1 MASDSDPKSPPLQD
15 GRFTSLRSSHMDPV
29 FNLKLDGVGVD
40 CAPPGQY
47 PSSSTT
53 PRSESPSVL
62 FTFLYWV
69 ILGTRLGSSSR
80 REVETQSNLQV
91 CDRYNA
97 RLAKLLVLVCILA
110 VIFATADSSLS
121 SRALCYSLQHSS
133 VLYCHPLA
141 AGLTARNRSLFDC
154 CHSQW
159 RSLFPDNYFKL
170 VFFVRAPRI
179 F

>member
-1 MASDSDPKSPPLQD
+1 MQQHDSKFPPAERGTVPHLQ
-15 GRFTSLRSSHMDPV
+15 SSHMDPV

-40 CAPPGQY
+40 YSPPGH
-47 PSSSTT
+47 SSTT
-53 PRSESPSVL
+53 PMSESPSAL

-80 REVETQSNLQV
+80 REVETESGLQV

-97 RLAKLLVLVCILA
+97 RLAKLLVLVCVL
-110 VIFATADSSLS
+110 VIIFVTADSSLS
-121 SRALCYSLQHSS
+121 SRALCYSSLRRSS
-133 VLYCHPLA
+133 VLYRRSLA
-141 AGLTARNRSLFDC
+141 DGLVARNRSLVDC

-159 RSLFPDNYFKL
+159 RSLFPGNYFKL
-170 VFFVRAPRI
+170 VFCVRAPRI